1 MAIQQ
6 LRDSGLFNERGPQGN
21 GTVCFQMEEWEDASI
36 YFRPY
41 ATKADEL
48 HIMHSPL
55 DLGKFPNNQR
65 LHDYIREHAHRD
77 AVHGERNPAR
87 AYALHVEHVDVVIR
101 IILAGM

>member
-6 LRDSGLFNERGPQGN
+6 LRDSGLFNERDPQSN
-21 GTVCFQMEEWEDASI
+21 GSVCFTVQGWEDASI

-48 HIMHSPL
+48 HIWRGPL
-55 DLGKFPNNQR
+55 DSGKFPNNQR

-77 AVHGERNPAR
+77 AYHGKGTPA
-87 AYALHVEHVDVVIR
+87 YTLHIKYVYEVIM
-101 IILAGM
+101 IIREGL